1 METGFAGLDDRELLV
16 AAKSDR
22 EAFAEFY
29 RRHVAAVVVY
39 FARAVGR
46 SDIAFDLASETFAAA
61 LVGLPRYRPGPSSGK
76 SWLFTIAHNRLV
88 DSRRRGVV
96 EARAREELG
105 MQALVLSEYDQSV
118 IDQVIARV
126 DGQRAIETVRELADD
141 QRDAITARFIN
152 DLDYPEIAV
161 AMGCSEQVVRKRV
174 SRGLTE
180 LRARL
185 AHDAD
190 QR

>member
-1 METGFAGLDDRELLV
+1 
-16 AAKSDR
+16 
-22 EAFAEFY
+22 
-29 RRHVAAVVVY
+29 
-39 FARAVGR
+39 
-46 SDIAFDLASETFAAA
+46 
-61 LVGLPRYRPGPSSGK
+61 
-76 SWLFTIAHNRLV
+76 
-88 DSRRRGVV
+88 
-96 EARAREELG
+96 